1 MGNKKKE
8 KEESFAVGAP
18 RGEGGERKGR
28 EGGWRRRQ
36 GSEREARPRYLV
48 VFSRAYTR
56 DLSSLTVT
64 LPLAA
69 MPPAPNRALP
79 TKEAKL
85 FREVL
90 NHYESRALKNGL
102 KTADQI
108 LKKFPDHGGRQTLS
122 RRQRTPGAVSQ
133 KQSA

>member
-1 MGNKKKE
+1 
-8 KEESFAVGAP
+8 
-18 RGEGGERKGR
+18 
-28 EGGWRRRQ
+28 
-36 GSEREARPRYLV
+36 
-48 VFSRAYTR
+48 
-56 DLSSLTVT
+56 
-64 LPLAA
+64 

-108 LKKFPDHGGRQTLS
+108 LKKFPDHGGRQTSS
-122 RRQRTPGAVSQ
+122 RRPCILGAVSQ
-133 KQSA
+133 KHYA